1 MEKNW
6 STSTGAS
13 SAGTTSTGT
22 TSTGIDLFLELLPG
36 ERRREGLERALREAI
51 RGGRLAAGQRLPAT
65 RVLAAELGL
74 SRGTVSAAYDQL
86 VAEGYL
92 LSRHGSGT
100 TVAHVPHAASH
111 RVRRPASKPVH
122 DLRPGTGDMNA
133 FPVREW
139 LRSVRRALTSAP
151 FSAFGYADDLR
162 GRPELRAALAD
173 YLGRARGVAATPE
186 RIVITSGYA
195 QSLVLLARVL
205 GPSTQHFAME
215 DPGLPYHRELVR
227 HAGVELWPLPVDR
240 LGADPRGLPD
250 GVGVV
255 VTTPAHQYPTG
266 VTLHPSRRRAL
277 IDWARSADAVIVE
290 DDYDGELRYDR
301 QPVGA
306 LQAMAPGHVVYA
318 GTAAKALAPALR
330 IGWMVLPPDL
340 VDPVLAEL
348 RLSTLETESL
358 GQLALADLIAT
369 HGYDRQIRAVRGRHR
384 RRRDLLVGALAAFPG
399 LAAAGISA
407 GQHILVTLPDDGPAE
422 SDVVDAATRRGLV
435 LSGLAEH
442 WHESPRAK
450 GLVVGYGAPTE
461 AGFLRAL
468 EVFIDVLREM
478 YGEIQ
483 GGET

>member
-1 MEKNW
+1 VTQEW
-6 STSTGAS
+6 STS
-13 SAGTTSTGT
+13 AGV
-22 TSTGIDLFLELLPG
+22 DLYVDLLPG
-36 ERRREGLERALREAI
+36 EGRREGLERALRDAI
-51 RGGRLAAGQRLPAT
+51 RGGRLAAGERLPAT

-74 SRGTVSAAYDQL
+74 SRGTVSGAYDQL

-92 LSRHGSGT
+92 LARHGSGT
-100 TVAHVPHAASH
+100 TVAHVPRAATH
-111 RVRRPASKPVH
+111 HVRRPAARPRH

-133 FPVREW
+133 FPVQEW

-151 FSAFGYADDLR
+151 AAAFGYADDLR

-186 RIVITSGYA
+186 RIVITSGYT

-205 GPSTQHFAME
+205 GSGSGRFAME

-227 HAGVELWPLPVDR
+227 HAGAEPWPLPVDK
-240 LGADPRGLPD
+240 LGADPRALPD
-250 GVGVV
+250 DVSAV

-277 IDWARSADAVIVE
+277 IEWARSADAVVIE
-290 DDYDGELRYDR
+290 DDYDGEFRYDR

-306 LQAMAPGHVVYA
+306 LQAMAPDHVVYA

-330 IGWMVLPPDL
+330 LGWMVLPPRL

-369 HGYDRQIRAVRGRHR
+369 HGYDRQIRAVRARHR
-384 RRRDLLVGALAAFPG
+384 RRRDLLVGAIAAFPA
-399 LAAAGISA
+399 LSSAGISA
-407 GQHILVTLPDDGPAE
+407 GQHILVTLPADGPEE
-422 SDVVDAATRRGLV
+422 SEVIDAAAQRGLA

-442 WHESPRAK
+442 WHASHASHASPRAK

-461 AGFLRAL
+461 TGYQRAL
-468 EVFIDVLREM
+468 DVLIDVLRQL
-478 YGEIQ
+478 YG
-483 GGET
+483 